1 MKKKQK
7 RKAVSLPIEVYGRIE
22 ERLEA
27 AGLGSVD
34 EYVLLTLKEV
44 LNKEEKKEAN
54 ERLKAL
60 VLSVL
65 ERL

>member
-1 MKKKQK
+1 MEQK
-7 RKAVSLPIEVYGRIE
+7 RKAVFLPIEVYGSIE
-22 ERLEA
+22 ERVEA
-27 AGLGSVD
+27 AGLCSVD
-34 EYVLLTLKEV
+34 EYVLSSLKEV

-54 ERLKAL
+54 KRLKAL

>member
-1 MKKKQK
+1 MEQK
-7 RKAVSLPIEVYGRIE
+7 RKAVFLPIEVYGRIE
-22 ERLEA
+22 ERVEA
-27 AGLGSVD
+27 ANLGSVD

-60 VLSVL
+60 VLSIL